1 MPVLKKQAGSN
12 EQSLRDVVKTIQ
24 EETSWLLE
32 IVNLN
37 MENQQYICTGD
48 ITPPLATPSL
58 QSSTY
63 PFLSSAPWTLD
74 TLISVT
80 NHRQKSPSS
89 PLLALIRTS
98 AATTASTPQPITL
111 ARAVAAVPLHGIDVP
126 FYSTFLRSGV
136 RPSCN
141 LLLQFIKRENVDP
154 KQLIGS
160 YTPNL
165 KRMPFESLR
174 AYFEEVGRLTGS
186 EEIERVLGRVSGL
199 LRRPMYCGRS

>member
-80 NHRQKSPSS
+80 NHLQKSPSS

-98 AATTASTPQPITL
+98 AATTASR
-111 ARAVAAVPLHGIDVP
+111 ARSLPSR
-126 FYSTFLRSGV
+126 STASTC
-136 RPSCN
+136 RPTAPSYG
-141 LLLQFIKRENVDP
+141 P
-154 KQLIGS
+154 GS
-160 YTPNL
+160 
-165 KRMPFESLR
+165 
-174 AYFEEVGRLTGS
+174 GRLAICCCNSSS
-186 EEIERVLGRVSGL
+186 ERMWIRNNSLGHT
-199 LRRPMYCGRS
+199 LRT